1 VKFFLGIFWCF
12 LVTSSIAQLFEQQVW
27 VETGVKYNLNKKLGA
42 SFDLTQRYG
51 YDGLRTLFPQ
61 LSVRYKVT
69 PWFRTSLDYRLIRSK
84 STAETYDVSQRINA
98 NLQFSQS
105 YKRLELGL
113 RIRYQ
118 YSFDRLGGAYDSEFD
133 QAWRIKPGAEY
144 NIKGLPITPS
154 LSAEFFY
161 NPENSVIGKQFN
173 RIRYY
178 AGTTIELT
186 HSQGIELGLYFDQ
199 WINGVP
205 RKRLMYSVSYVISLG
220 AAKKENKK
228 PSKNLRDL

>member
-1 VKFFLGIFWCF
+1 M
-12 LVTSSIAQLFEQQVW
+12 AQLFEQQVW

-84 STAETYDVSQRINA
+84 STSETYDVSQRINA

-118 YSFDRLGGAYDSEFD
+118 YGFKRLYALYDSEFD
-133 QAWRIKPGAEY
+133 QAMRFKPSLEY
-144 NIKGLPITPS
+144 NIKGIPMTPS

-161 NPENSVIGKQFN
+161 NLENGTNGKQFN

-186 HSQGIELGLYFDQ
+186 HKQGIELGLYFDQ

-228 PSKNLRDL
+228 PSKNTRDL

>member
-1 VKFFLGIFWCF
+1 M
-12 LVTSSIAQLFEQQVW
+12 AQLFEQQVW
-27 VETGVKYNLNKKLGA
+27 VETGVKYTLNKKLGA

-69 PWFRTSLDYRLIRSK
+69 PWFRTSLDYRLILSK
-84 STAETYDVSQRINA
+84 STAETYDASQRINA
-98 NLQFSQS
+98 NLQFSQT
-105 YKRLELGL
+105 YKRFDLGL

-118 YSFDRLGGAYDSEFD
+118 YSFDRLGGSYDSEFD

-161 NPENSVIGKQFN
+161 NPENSVIGNQFN

-186 HSQGIELGLYFDQ
+186 HNQGIELGLFFDQ

-205 RKRLMYSVSYVISLG
+205 RKRLMYSLSYVISLG
-220 AAKKENKK
+220 AAKKDNKK
-228 PSKNLRDL
+228 PSKTLRDL

>member
-1 VKFFLGIFWCF
+1 M
-12 LVTSSIAQLFEQQVW
+12 AQLFEQQVW
-27 VETGVKYNLNKKLGA
+27 VETGVKYTLNKKLSA

-69 PWFRTSLDYRLIRSK
+69 PWFRTSLDYRLVLSK
-84 STAETYDVSQRINA
+84 STAETYDASQRINA
-98 NLQFSQS
+98 NLQFSQT
-105 YKRLELGL
+105 YKRFDLGL

-118 YSFDRLGGAYDSEFD
+118 YRFDRLGGAYDSEFD

-186 HSQGIELGLYFDQ
+186 HSQGIELGLFFDQ

-205 RKRLMYSVSYVISLG
+205 RKRLMYSLSYVISLG